1 MLNKLLKMSN
11 MRQRKIKEKLKR
23 LEEKEREP
31 KIKHPEEEEFFWG
44 NYEEG
49 WPYPD
54 DEKTFEHE

>member
-1 MLNKLLKMSN
+1 MSK
-11 MRQRKIKEKLKR
+11 KIKEKLKQ

-31 KIKHPEEEEFFWG
+31 KLKRSEEEEFFWG

-54 DEKTFEHE
+54 DDKTLEHE